1 MNRRK
6 ALLTF
11 VTHIMKEIILK
22 IKSMV
27 MVLMFIATAHR
38 ILVNGFLVYGTE
50 MEYYDTLT
58 VIFTV
63 VIS

>member
-1 MNRRK
+1 MSRRE

-27 MVLMFIATAHR
+27 MALMFIATAHH
-38 ILVNGFLVYGTE
+38 ILVNGFLVYGTV
-50 MEYYDTLT
+50 MEYYVTLT
-58 VIFTV
+58 EIFTAV
-63 VIS
+63 VS